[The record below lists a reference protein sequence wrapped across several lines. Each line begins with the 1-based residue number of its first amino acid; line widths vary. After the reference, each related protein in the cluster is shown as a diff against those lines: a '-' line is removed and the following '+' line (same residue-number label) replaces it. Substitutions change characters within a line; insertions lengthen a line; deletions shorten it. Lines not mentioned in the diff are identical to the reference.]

1 MSTLKVNTITNTSG
15 NPDITNVGKNIK
27 VAIVTKTDTFSASC
41 SAGNFT
47 NNCIELAYTPVS
59 SSNKLLITAV
69 VNIGCSTDNGL
80 YARLTKGNSDVS
92 GTVGDADGSRGRVA
106 SYGDIDG
113 SAETAT
119 IVFRFLVDAGSAG
132 TWGVQLRTNSSSTKT
147 VYVNRHH
154 TDNNNVYN
162 SRQAST
168 LSIEEIAT

>member
-1 MSTLKVNTITNTSG
+1 
-15 NPDITNVGKNIK
+15 
-27 VAIVTKTDTFSASC
+27 
-41 SAGNFT
+41 
-47 NNCIELAYTPVS
+47 
-59 SSNKLLITAV
+59 V
-69 VNIGCSTDNGL
+69 VNIGGSTDNGL